1 MEFAHWM
8 IWLALFLLFAIIEL
22 STVQLVSIWFA
33 VGAVAGGVAALITG
47 DRLLWVEIVA
57 FAAVTALSLAVT
69 KPLVKKLKT
78 VPDTPTNKDKLP
90 GKTVTVLSEVS
101 KDAGTVR
108 LNDIDFEARLS
119 PEESVPIPVGEK
131 AVVQEIDG
139 IKLIVKAL

>member
-1 MEFAHWM
+1 
-8 IWLALFLLFAIIEL
+8 
-22 STVQLVSIWFA
+22 
-33 VGAVAGGVAALITG
+33 
-47 DRLLWVEIVA
+47 
-57 FAAVTALSLAVT
+57 
-69 KPLVKKLKT
+69 
-78 VPDTPTNKDKLP
+78 DTPTNKDKLP